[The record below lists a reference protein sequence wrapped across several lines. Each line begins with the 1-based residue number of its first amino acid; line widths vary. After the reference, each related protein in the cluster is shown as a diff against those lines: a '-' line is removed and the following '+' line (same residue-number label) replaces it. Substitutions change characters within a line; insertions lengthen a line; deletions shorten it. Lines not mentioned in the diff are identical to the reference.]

1 MKVVCMLAIFLLVIL
16 SLGFLLSLF
25 KRTKGVVDKIIK
37 HLFKFFKIYW
47 YIVVM
52 LPITMYILD
61 NWRKSIDFTG
71 LENID
76 GNNLLFIF
84 WLALLVLPLLRI
96 KYKDTQIGMF
106 DEDRAKKDDEIAK
119 LNEEIG
125 KIKASESVGK
135 GGDE

>member
-1 MKVVCMLAIFLLVIL
+1 MLAIFLLVIL

>member
-1 MKVVCMLAIFLLVIL
+1 LKVVCMLAIFLLVIL